1 MKNPLRLLAAVSL
14 LALPIFADEPVV
26 TNIQIDAEFV
36 EVPEPLVTE
45 LLHSP
50 AAPKKGSEWR
60 TQVDKWIKET
70 KGKVI
75 GSVSVTTKPGTRA
88 TAESYREVPYATEF
102 DPAKGRESDS
112 PEVPRELTGVDVPTP
127 TAFETKPVGAKMEV
141 DPVVAAD
148 NKTIDLNL
156 APELTYKVG
165 EVIHQE
171 IQKGNETLP
180 TIKQPEFYS
189 VKVTTSVSI
198 RDGGSM
204 LGGILT
210 PQNENGDAD
219 PSRKVL
225 CLFSA
230 RLISPE

>member
-1 MKNPLRLLAAVSL
+1 MKTPSTLLAALCLS
-14 LALPIFADEPVV
+14 ALPVCADEPAV

-36 EVPEPLVTE
+36 EVPEALVTE

-50 AAPKKGSEWR
+50 AAPRKGSEWR

-70 KGKVI
+70 KGKVV
-75 GSVSVTTKPGTRA
+75 GSVTVTTKPGTRA
-88 TAESYREVPYATEF
+88 TAESTREVPYPTEF
-102 DPAKGRESDS
+102 DPAKGRESNS

-127 TAFETKPVGAKMEV
+127 TAFEVRPVGVKMEV

-156 APELTYKVG
+156 APELTFKVG
-165 EVIHQE
+165 EAIHQE
-171 IQKGNETLP
+171 IQKGNDTLA

-198 RDGGSM
+198 KDGGSM

-210 PQNENGDAD
+210 PQNEDGDAD
-219 PSRKVL
+219 PGRKVL